1 MLLVYNG
8 DRKMSA
14 TRLTN
19 SKDEENRRILDATDH
34 KVLKMLE
41 AFLRTNGTLTTSEIA
56 ILDSRDVARLGL
68 K

>member
-1 MLLVYNG
+1 
-8 DRKMSA
+8 MSA

-41 AFLRTNGTLTTSEIA
+41 AFLRANGTLTTSEIA
-56 ILDSRDVARLGL
+56 ILDSRDTARLGL

>member
-41 AFLRTNGTLTTSEIA
+41 AFLRANGTLTTSEIA